1 MGANEDTPARLV
13 GEFIRQQREL
23 AAIPLRQLATLA
35 GISNPYLSQIERG
48 LRMPSVDV
56 LENIETTLA
65 LVTEPWRTTADQDE
79 EADEEAP
86 AETPSLPAMIKT
98 DPLLNPAQRRALTE
112 IYMAMVEVTRSRRT
126 D

>member
-1 MGANEDTPARLV
+1 MSPDKDAPARLV

-48 LRMPSVDV
+48 LRMPSADV
-56 LENIETTLA
+56 LENIEATLG
-65 LVTEPWRTTADQDE
+65 LVTDPWRETAGHDE
-79 EADEEAP
+79 DPDDAEP

-98 DPLLNPAQRRALTE
+98 DPQLSPAQRRALTE
-112 IYMAMVEVTRSRRT
+112 IYVAMVEVTRSRRSE
-126 D
+126 